1 MSVLEFTTA
10 FILILGVIF
19 FAAGSIGLL
28 RFKGAHSR
36 LHALSKADN
45 LGLGLI
51 SLGCLLA
58 TPNTATGF
66 KIFFIWILALSASAV
81 TCFIIAEWE
90 MSHGDDSPNL

>member
-1 MSVLEFTTA
+1 MSILEILTTIVLVF
-10 FILILGVIF
+10 GVVF

-90 MSHGDDSPNL
+90 MSHGDDSKNL

>member
-1 MSVLEFTTA
+1 MNPLNVLSA
-10 FILILGVIF
+10 ILLVLGVLF
-19 FAAGSIGLL
+19 FIAGSFGLL

-51 SLGCLLA
+51 SLSCLLKA
-58 TPNTATGF
+58 PNAAIGF
-66 KIFFIWILALSASAV
+66 KILFIWILALSASAV

-90 MSHGDDSPNL
+90 MNHGDNSSNL

>member
-1 MSVLEFTTA
+1 MTFIEVTTA
-10 FILILGVIF
+10 VILILGVIF
-19 FAAGSIGLL
+19 FAAGSVGVV

-58 TPNTATGF
+58 SPDTATAV
-66 KIFFIWILALSASAV
+66 KKFFIRIHALYASAV
-81 TCFIIAEWE
+81 NCFIISEME
-90 MSHGDDSPNL
+90 MSHGDNSKNL

>member
-1 MSVLEFTTA
+1 MSFLELVAAFVLV
-10 FILILGVIF
+10 LGVIF
-19 FAAGSIGLL
+19 FTAGSIGLL

-58 TPNTATGF
+58 RPDTATSV
-66 KIFFIWILALSASAV
+66 KIFFIWILALAASAV

-90 MSHGDDSPNL
+90 MSHGDNSTNL